1 MVASFPGSPR
11 LGPGNEATNM
21 VASFPGS
28 PRLGPGNEATNMA
41 RTIFVDENLCVGS
54 SACKVDTR

>member
-1 MVASFPGSPR
+1 MVASFPGFPR

-28 PRLGPGNEATNMA
+28 PR
-41 RTIFVDENLCVGS
+41 
-54 SACKVDTR
+54 